1 MARKLSGPDAARR
14 RYHVVEPVIAIS
26 FVLAIIAAGALMSQA
41 QGELQRWLLAAAPV
55 GVLVLWAWS
64 FFRVI
69 RDDDEMMQAFY
80 LRLIAISAMLVVFGA
95 TAWGIVERLLG
106 APPLPGFL
114 LLPAFAVVYGVA
126 TAVMSRRM

>member
-14 RYHVVEPVIAIS
+14 RYLVVQPAVAIT
-26 FVLAIIAAGALMSQA
+26 FALAIIAAGALMSRA

-55 GVLVLWAWS
+55 GVLVLWAWA
-64 FFRVI
+64 FFKVI
-69 RDDDEMMQAFY
+69 RDDDEMMQAFH
-80 LRLIAISAMLVVFGA
+80 LRLIAISAMLVVFGG

-114 LLPAFAVVYGVA
+114 LLPLFAGVYGLA
-126 TAVMSRRM
+126 TAVLSRRM